1 MAEWTKW
8 EVERAIVSGL
18 AFGFS
23 IAFSSIIVLL
33 FFFDLFSRFSVDA
46 LPRFSPSSHPHIPF
60 AYSPLFLFPFL
71 HHSVLVL
78 SCRTPHVHAYAHS
91 PLFVEVDG
99 VGCHFH
105 PRLSHS
111 YTSVLSHASSHPHAH
126 TRIHIPSYAP
136 FRKHAHRY
144 AHSHRYL
151 IPLMYPRSH
160 TDTPP
165 LACTLLHAPL

>member
-60 AYSPLFLFPFL
+60 AYSPLFIPV
-71 HHSVLVL
+71 S
-78 SCRTPHVHAYAHS
+78 S
-91 PLFVEVDG
+91 PLG
-99 VGCHFH
+99 AC
-105 PRLSHS
+105 
-111 YTSVLSHASSHPHAH
+111 
-126 TRIHIPSYAP
+126 
-136 FRKHAHRY
+136 
-144 AHSHRYL
+144 
-151 IPLMYPRSH
+151 PLMQDPSRSRIRAL
-160 TDTPP
+160 P
-165 LACTLLHAPL
+165 LVR